1 MRSSINQFHVYIQFR
16 TRDGKFPTGAPWY
29 VGKGLLGRARKKNRV
44 SKEHMWVLPC
54 ETEQAAFECERFFIK
69 LFGRIDLGTGCLRN
83 RTDGGEGTSGLN
95 RVFSCEHRAKLSTA
109 HVGNTSARGARRSV
123 ETRAKLS
130 AAIKAYVKTHKN
142 SFLGHTHTDDVRAKL
157 SAANKG
163 RKPTEDAR
171 AKMSAAQMG
180 NTNARGCTHTDDTKA
195 RMSAAHKGLV
205 RSPAHCASLSA
216 AGKGRVFSPEHCG
229 KLSAAAKIREATKRL
244 QKLALR
250 VET

>member
-1 MRSSINQFHVYIQFR
+1 MRISINQFHVYIQFR
-16 TRDGKFPTGAPWY
+16 TGDGKFPTGTPWY
-29 VGKGLLGRARKKNRV
+29 VGKGLLGRARMKNRV
-44 SKEHMWVLPC
+44 SQEHMCVLPC
-54 ETEQAAFECERFFIK
+54 ETEQAAFECERFLIK

-95 RVFSCEHRAKLSTA
+95 RVFSSEHRAKLGAA
-109 HVGNTSARGARRSV
+109 HIGNTSARGAKRSA

-130 AAIKAYVKTHKN
+130 AAIKAYAKTHKN
-142 SFLGHTHTDDVRAKL
+142 SFRGRTHTDGVRAKL

-180 NTNARGCTHTDDTKA
+180 NTNARGRTHTDDTKA
-195 RMSAAHKGLV
+195 RMSAAHIGLV

-216 AGKGRVFSPEHCG
+216 AGKGRVFSPEHCT
-229 KLSAAAKIREATKRL
+229 KLSASAKIREAAKRL
-244 QKLALR
+244 QKISLAS
-250 VET
+250 